1 MENQDYNK
9 AEKAEKAVDNTENS
23 LRNAATDAK
32 WKVSDLADKAR
43 DYINEKRNND
53 EEANHEDWLDRV
65 KANAADTWE
74 DIKDGANEAWEKTK
88 DAAED
93 VKAEWNKKTN

>member
-1 MENQDYNK
+1 MHTPDHNDAERAINETKWTVNDY
-9 AEKAEKAVDNTENS
+9 AD
-23 LRNAATDAK
+23 RAK
-32 WKVSDLADKAR
+32 

-53 EEANHEDWLDRV
+53 EEAQQEDWMDRV
-65 KANAADTWE
+65 KNNFSDAWDDVKDKAND
-74 DIKDGANEAWEKTK
+74 AWEKTK

>member
-9 AEKAEKAVDNTENS
+9 TENS

-32 WKVSDLADKAR
+32 WKISDLADKAR

-53 EEANHEDWLDRV
+53 EEANQEGWLDRV

-74 DIKDGANEAWEKTK
+74 DIKDGANDAWEKTK

>member
-1 MENQDYNK
+1 MNE
-9 AEKAEKAVDNTENS
+9 
-23 LRNAATDAK
+23 
-32 WKVSDLADKAR
+32 LADKAK

-53 EEANHEDWLDRV
+53 QEASQEDWLDRV
-65 KANAADTWE
+65 KANVSDAWE
-74 DIKDGANEAWEKTK
+74 DIKDKADEAWEKTK

>member
-1 MENQDYNK
+1 MNNQDYNK
-9 AEKAEKAVDNTENS
+9 AEKAVANTENT

-32 WKVSDLADKAR
+32 WKISDLADRAR

-53 EEANHEDWLDRV
+53 EEASHEDWLDRV
-65 KANAADTWE
+65 KANVSDTWE

-93 VKAEWNKKTN
+93 VKAEWNKKIN